1 MSITI
6 RNATVADAYNF
17 SYVVC
22 ESWKAAYKD
31 IVTPEEMKKNTDIEK
46 RTSVFEKR
54 ITSASETDQF
64 LIAYDEGKPC
74 GICWTR
80 QSCDEKMEGYGE
92 VVAIYTLPECWGKC
106 VGKRLIDSAIEGLK
120 SQGFTKVSLWAFEG
134 NSRARQFYTKY
145 GFNFDGTYKHSEFTD
160 TNEVRYRLDLV

>member
-6 RNATVADAYNF
+6 RTATAADARDF

-31 IVTPEEMKKNTDIEK
+31 IVIPEEMEKNTDIEK

-54 ITSASETDQF
+54 ITSVSDKEQF
-64 LIAYDEGKPC
+64 LIAYDEDKPC

-80 QSCDEKMEGYGE
+80 QSCDEEMQGYGE
-92 VVAIYTLPECWGKC
+92 VVAIYTLPECWGKS
-106 VGKRLIDSAIEGLK
+106 VGKRLMDTAMDGLK
-120 SQGFTKVSLWAFEG
+120 STRL
-134 NSRARQFYTKY
+134 
-145 GFNFDGTYKHSEFTD
+145 YKSQSMG
-160 TNEVRYRLDLV
+160 L